1 MSALRRL
8 RKCLT
13 IAELKNEARRCVPKM
28 FFDYADSGSWT
39 ESTYAANESD
49 FHRLYL
55 RQRILRDVSALS
67 LSHELLGKPVGM
79 PLALAPVGM
88 CGMQHADGEIHAARA
103 AEKYGVP
110 FILSTMSVCSI
121 EDVAA
126 AVDKPFWFQLYV
138 MRDRDFMER
147 LVKRAIDAGCSAL
160 VLTVDLQILAQRHS
174 DIRNGL
180 SAPPRPNLSS
190 VLQVASRPAWC
201 LRMLGA
207 TRWQLGN
214 VVGHATGVS
223 DLGDLTSWT
232 KEQFDPSLSW
242 RDVEYVRSL
251 WPGKLVVKGVMDPED
266 ARLCV
271 QRGVDA
277 LVVSN
282 HGGRQLDGARSSI
295 SSLRAI
301 VDAVGNDIEVHMDGG
316 VRSGQDVLRA
326 LSLGA
331 KGVYVGRPYLYG
343 LGAGGQQGVEH
354 ALEIIKK
361 EMSLTMSLCG
371 ETNVKD
377 MGLHNLDRVS
387 SDFLD

>member
-13 IAELKNEARRCVPKM
+13 IAELKNEARKRVPKM